1 MKKIFLIV
9 SALILTAACTA
20 PSTNNATPPANT
32 NASPPATA
40 AMTEADAIA
49 KEKAIWDA
57 IKNKDY
63 DAFGNMLAEDQIEV
77 TGEAVYDKTGSIAS
91 VKKFEPTEVT
101 FSDWKFMSLDKD
113 SYVVT
118 YTANMKGKYDGK
130 ELPSGAGRCSSAWV
144 NRGGKWLAI
153 YHQECPVKPP
163 MPPMNSPAK
172 AAASPAGTPAV
183 VPATGPDPIA
193 NEKIVWD
200 LFKAKNYDG
209 FGSLLAPGFIEI
221 EPDGLYDKA
230 AAVKGVQGMDAS
242 KAVLSDWKALTID
255 EDAAIVTYTFK
266 MPSMPGMKM
275 PADGDRHSS
284 IWVKQGGSWLA
295 VLHHGGT
302 AVTKP
307 GAMAPAADASPAAKM
322 SPSPAAKMSPSP
334 ATKASPAMKATK
346 TP

>member
-1 MKKIFLIV
+1 MKKIFLLV

-20 PSTNNATPPANT
+20 PSTNTATAPANT
-32 NASPPATA
+32 NTSEPAMA

-57 IKNKDY
+57 IKNKDS
-63 DAFGNMLAEDQIEV
+63 ATFGNMLAEDQIEV
-77 TGEAVYDKTGSIAS
+77 TGEAVNDKAGSIAS

-130 ELPSGAGRCSSAWV
+130 ELPPGAGRCSSAWV

-209 FGSLLAPGFIEI
+209 FGSLLASNFIEI
-221 EPDGLYDKA
+221 EPDGVYDKA
-230 AAVKGVQGMDAS
+230 AAVKTVPGMDAS
-242 KAVLSDWKALTID
+242 KAVLSDWKALKLD
-255 EDAAIVTYTFK
+255 DDAALVTYVLK
-266 MPSMPGMKM
+266 MPAMPGMKM
-275 PADGDRHSS
+275 SADGERHSS
-284 IWVKQGGSWLA
+284 IWVKQGGTWLA

-302 AVTKP
+302 EVTKP
-307 GAMAPAADASPAAKM
+307 GAMAAAAASPAAKA
-322 SPSPAAKMSPSP
+322 SPSPAAKASVSP
-334 ATKASPAMKATK
+334 APKASPAMKSMK